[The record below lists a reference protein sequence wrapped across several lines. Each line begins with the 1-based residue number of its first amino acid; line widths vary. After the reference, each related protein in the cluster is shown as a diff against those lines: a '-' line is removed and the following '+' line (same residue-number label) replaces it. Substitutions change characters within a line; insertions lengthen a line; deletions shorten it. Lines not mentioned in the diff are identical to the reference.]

1 MFIISPRGWQ
11 GAGIDEETLNGSLPQ
26 ASPLSQRIS
35 LRRWG
40 FMGDN
45 PKGETCGATASHK
58 TGFGRSGMEH
68 DDVPLLLN
76 R

>member
-1 MFIISPRGWQ
+1 
-11 GAGIDEETLNGSLPQ
+11 
-26 ASPLSQRIS
+26 
-35 LRRWG
+35 
-40 FMGDN
+40 MGDN

-58 TGFGRSGMEH
+58 SGFGRSGMEH